1 MYDPLIG
8 VIEGGAGWNL
18 SAEARLN
25 SRNRPGAACS
35 LFLPALA
42 YADHDNAKGND
53 FENRG
58 TGSQKDPPVT
68 VVPGQI
74 LGSY

>member
-1 MYDPLIG
+1 MALP
-8 VIEGGAGWNL
+8 
-18 SAEARLN
+18 
-25 SRNRPGAACS
+25 AA

-42 YADHDNAKGND
+42 YADHDNGKGND

-68 VVPGQI
+68 VVPEANTGIVLIQDFVRRVF
-74 LGSY
+74 